1 MMPHRLKLSVLE
13 GMFAVCR
20 LDPVG
25 GIPGWATK
33 GPWFSVTRTEEEMSI
48 VCAESNVPAGVTRAG
63 GWRAL
68 KLEGPFDFALTGI
81 VDSVVRPLA
90 EAGVSVFVLATYD
103 TDYVL
108 VGADR
113 VESTAAILRAH
124 GHTITM

>member
-1 MMPHRLKLSVLE
+1 
-13 GMFAVCR
+13 
-20 LDPVG
+20 
-25 GIPGWATK
+25 
-33 GPWFSVTRTEEEMSI
+33 
-48 VCAESNVPAGVTRAG
+48 VTRAG

-113 VESTAAILRAH
+113 VESTVAILRAH